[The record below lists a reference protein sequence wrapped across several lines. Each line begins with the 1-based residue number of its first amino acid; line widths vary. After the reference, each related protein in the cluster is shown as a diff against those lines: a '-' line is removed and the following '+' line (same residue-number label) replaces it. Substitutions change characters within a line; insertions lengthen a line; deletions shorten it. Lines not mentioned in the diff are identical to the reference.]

1 MLLLRDYFISTGVE
15 LFAYLPAD
23 TLPVI
28 HPHLLQALPDVSTV
42 LFAAIPYYVS
52 DESSN
57 LAMFARGRDY
67 HAFAR
72 SLGDGA
78 LRILHR
84 NHPQAKAAAFA
95 DHSPY
100 NEVVGAAMAGLG
112 VIGDNGLLITEKYS
126 SFIFIFEFLT
136 TLTPAEMETE
146 GIPRGDGVI
155 RHCRHCG
162 ACAAACPGQCIG
174 RDRTT
179 CLSAIGQKKGD
190 LTEAEIR
197 RFRTGK
203 YAWGCDV
210 CQLVCPHTQQAIR
223 DGTIDTPID
232 YFRKDR
238 LSTLTAETVAAMDG
252 PTYGA
257 YAFGWRPKAVMLRNL
272 RMMEEKND

>member
-1 MLLLRDYFISTGVE
+1 MLLRDYFHSAHIDR
-15 LFAYLPAD
+15 FAYLPAD

-28 HPHLLQALPDVSTV
+28 HPHLLRALPDVSTV

-52 DESSN
+52 ENASN

-78 LRILHR
+78 LRILR
-84 NHPQAKAAAFA
+84 QNHPQAKAAAFA

-100 NEVVGAAMAGLG
+100 NEVVGAAMAELG

-126 SFIFIFEFLT
+126 SFVFIFEFLT
-136 TLTPAEMETE
+136 TLPPAEMGAE

-155 RHCRHCG
+155 RHCEHCG
-162 ACAAACPGQCIG
+162 ICESACPGQCIG

-179 CLSAIGQKKGD
+179 CLSAIGQKKGE

-197 RFRTGK
+197 RFRTGE

-210 CQLVCPHTQQAIR
+210 CQSVCPHTLQAIR
-223 DGTIDTPID
+223 AGTIDTPIA
-232 YFRKDR
+232 YFRDKR
-238 LSTLTAETVAAMDG
+238 LSVLTAEAIEAMDESA
-252 PTYGA
+252 YKA
-257 YAFGWRPKAVMLRNL
+257 YAFGWRPKEVMLRNL